1 MNYDYYPVN
10 QSDAKR
16 NREAFE
22 RALIEYMDDDMRD
35 RVSWM
40 IWRLADLLVHERGL
54 GKDAAI
60 NQSSEFF
67 AACVWKCATAREN
80 RKDHK

>member
-22 RALIEYMDDDMRD
+22 RALIEYRDDDMRD

-54 GKDAAI
+54 GKDAAV

-67 AACVWKCATAREN
+67 AACVWKGATG